1 MRTMATPRI
10 GIIGT
15 GNMGRIHARVLSN
28 VRALVSVA
36 DKDLDRAKSEAEKH
50 GVKAYKDYRTMLSEV
65 DLDGVIIAT
74 PTSTHAAIAKD
85 IAENFGNIKGVLIE
99 KPLADTLEDAK
110 RVAEALEKNGIV
122 AVISHSEIY
131 NPVLSRALS
140 LIKSGDIGTPRSVV
154 HDRRGFV
161 QPERIPSLGDVFV
174 DIGVHDFDI
183 MARISS
189 GRARLYAQGIR
200 EGDIFNSGVVIISF
214 EGGAEHLFLLSRQYV
229 GRVRSLDVSGT
240 KGTLTLDLFAQII
253 KVQDLDQEPS
263 ADSRTIRLHEKGA
276 TIKVYGE
283 PLGEVIS
290 DFLGCIES
298 GESPQVG
305 LSDGIAAL
313 EIVEAT
319 RKSAETG
326 EVVDIDVRARD

>member
-1 MRTMATPRI
+1 MMTTPKI
-10 GIIGT
+10 GIIGA
-15 GNMGRIHARVLSN
+15 GNMGRIHARVLNS
-28 VRALVSVA
+28 VRALVAVA
-36 DKDLDRAKSEAEKH
+36 DQDLARAESEAKKY

-65 DLDGVIIAT
+65 DLDGVIIST
-74 PTSTHAAIAKD
+74 PSSTHADIAKD
-85 IAENFGNIKGVLIE
+85 IAKNFGNIKGVLIE
-99 KPLADTLEDAK
+99 KPLADTLEEAK
-110 RVAEALEKNGIV
+110 KVAEALQDNGII

-140 LIKSGDIGTPRSVV
+140 LIKSGDIGTPRSVI

-161 QPERIPSLGDVFV
+161 QPERIPALGDVFV

-189 GRARLYAQGIR
+189 GRARLYAQGNS
-200 EGDIFNSGVVIISF
+200 EGGIFNAGTVMISF
-214 EGGAEHLFLLSRQYV
+214 EDGTEHLFLLSRQYV
-229 GRVRSLDVSGT
+229 GRRRNLDVSGT
-240 KGTLTLDLFAQII
+240 KGTLSLDLFAQII

-298 GESPQVG
+298 GEKPQVG
-305 LSDGIAAL
+305 LEDGIAAL

-319 RKSAETG
+319 RKSAKTG
-326 EVVDIDVRARD
+326 QVVEIEVRSRG